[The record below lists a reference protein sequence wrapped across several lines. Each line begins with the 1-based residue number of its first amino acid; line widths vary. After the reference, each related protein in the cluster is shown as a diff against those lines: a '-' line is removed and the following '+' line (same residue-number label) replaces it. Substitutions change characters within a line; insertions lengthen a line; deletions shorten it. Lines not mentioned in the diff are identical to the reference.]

1 MGGRALLCSL
11 LLASCAVL
19 SAGGPSGCHE
29 VRKVFHSRHVMGQ
42 VKWVPETPR
51 SGTDLQ
57 VCMSSNLTCC
67 TRKMEERYQEAARL
81 DIQNLLQ
88 TSSSSLKMLLS
99 RSVVA
104 FQEMMENII
113 RQAENHTD
121 ALFRNTYRSMA
132 FKAAELVRELFTDI
146 ALFVLGSEL
155 GAEDLVRRFFDGLF
169 PLAYDRLLEPGLTEI
184 SAGYAE
190 CVRAVRQELRPFG
203 AIPRQLAEQIG
214 RSLLPG
220 RIFLQALNLGIEV
233 INTTDHLQ
241 YGKECR
247 QALLKMLYCPHCQGL
262 THSRPCT
269 GYCLN
274 VMRGCLASAAEVDI
288 HWREFVRSLEEVSSR
303 MQGAGD
309 PEQVLLSI
317 HTLVNSAVVHVQRNG
332 PRILAQLHR
341 VCGHP
346 RRKASQSVS
355 DEPRDGRQVP
365 PLWPPGREMEES
377 FTRWTKEFLGSLRLY
392 RTFYGGLAD
401 QLCVSDLASE
411 DGLSCW
417 NGADVVK
424 SYTLQV
430 VGSGIKAQAVNP
442 EVKVKGA
449 DPVIHQIIDKLKH
462 INQRLQGKA
471 IPTNGMLDL
480 IELGSGTPEWSFS
493 GDCDDE
499 DGCGGSGDGEGI
511 NPRKVSNWTPEKV
524 NDQSR
529 HGQPAQ
535 TLEATHKSRGRATAP
550 LSLLA
555 LGMMGVLTQ
564 LWP

>member
-51 SGTDLQ
+51 SVVLFG
-57 VCMSSNLTCC
+57 
-67 TRKMEERYQEAARL
+67 
-81 DIQNLLQ
+81 LLW
-88 TSSSSLKMLLS
+88 
-99 RSVVA
+99 
-104 FQEMMENII
+104 FFFPEMMENII

-332 PRILAQLHR
+332 PRILAQVRKRIPKCPCVGYLHR

-424 SYTLQV
+424 SRSSGGISPSFRELWIMAEWTALHMLGPDATLILKGKLACYTLQV

-462 INQRLQGKA
+462 INQVGATSSNK
-471 IPTNGMLDL
+471 
-480 IELGSGTPEWSFS
+480 TP
-493 GDCDDE
+493 
-499 DGCGGSGDGEGI
+499 
-511 NPRKVSNWTPEKV
+511 
-524 NDQSR
+524 
-529 HGQPAQ
+529 
-535 TLEATHKSRGRATAP
+535 L
-550 LSLLA
+550 
-555 LGMMGVLTQ
+555 
-564 LWP
+564 